1 MQKTGAATLLLLLC
15 LLVQMPSH
23 AAKTPSESELKRVK
37 QEIQG
42 AQERIRQGMG
52 QETALQ
58 KNLKEAETSLGKLQ
72 RELSQLKKKISA
84 LEKELK
90 ALAKESER
98 LQKEKSATE
107 NQIAALVNIR
117 YRMGEES
124 RLKIL
129 LNQEE
134 PGKIDRMLTYSD
146 SFNRALA
153 EAIEQHKATLVKM
166 EESRITTE
174 GKRQELLASKEFL
187 AKQKKDLQKS
197 HATRS
202 QSLREI
208 HASIRTERQK
218 LQRLEQDRK
227 QLEALLRRVNTNIPR
242 FQMPD
247 GSIPFAK
254 SKGKLIW
261 PTQGRL
267 DNRYGSN
274 RSSGGLPWQG
284 VSFHAPAGQDV
295 LSVHNGRV
303 LFADWFRGKGLLLII
318 DHGEGYMTLYAH
330 NQLLLKEAGDWVS
343 AGEKI
348 ATMGN
353 SGGLEQPELYF
364 EIRFQGEPVNP
375 VHWFKHKG

>member
-1 MQKTGAATLLLLLC
+1 MQRRGIALLLLMLC
-15 LLVQMPSH
+15 LSLQMPSH
-23 AAKTPSESELKRVK
+23 AARAPSESELKRIK
-37 QEIQG
+37 QEIQS
-42 AQERIRQGMG
+42 AQERIRQGVG
-52 QETALQ
+52 QETTLQ

-72 RELSQLKKKISA
+72 RELSLLKKKINT

-90 ALAKESER
+90 ALATESAR
-98 LQKEKSATE
+98 LEQEKNATQA
-107 NQIAALVNIR
+107 QIAALVNTR
-117 YRMGEES
+117 YRLGEGS

-134 PGKIDRMLTYSD
+134 PGRIERLLAYSD
-146 SFNRALA
+146 YFNRALA
-153 EAIEQHKATLVKM
+153 DAIEQHKATLVKI
-166 EESRITTE
+166 EESRIATE
-174 GKRQELLASKEFL
+174 AKRQDLLASRDSL
-187 AKQKKDLQKS
+187 AKQKKELQKS

-202 QSLREI
+202 QSLKQL
-208 HASIRTERQK
+208 HAGIRTERQK
-218 LQRLEQDRK
+218 LQQLEQDRK

-247 GSIPFAK
+247 GSIPFPK

-267 DNRYGSN
+267 DNRYGTS

-348 ATMGN
+348 ATVGN

-364 EIRFQGEPVNP
+364 EIRFQGEPVSP
-375 VHWFKHKG
+375 VQWFKH